1 MSRIFPCSFRI
12 FLFIAL
18 VSESQTLAHPVTSFK
33 ANCAELFMAGNRTSG
48 VYTIDPD
55 GLGAFDVYCNQSTAG
70 GGWAV
75 IQRRLDGSVD
85 FNRTWCDYKH
95 GFGNKSGEHW
105 LGLDKINRLTWR
117 TKNKLR
123 VDLEFET
130 NQAIY
135 KPYAEYDL
143 FAVESEL
150 KNYSLIIGRMSS
162 GDAKD
167 SFDSNNHAQFSTI
180 DKIKCNPN
188 CTKSFGAWWFSNDP
202 CTCGNS
208 NLNGNY
214 NQKNGLR
221 WDNWGGT
228 PDALITKAEMKI
240 KPDCPGE

>member
-1 MSRIFPCSFRI
+1 MLIFHST
-12 FLFIAL
+12 A
-18 VSESQTLAHPVTSFK
+18 S
-33 ANCAELFMAGNRTSG
+33 CAELFMAGNRTSG

-55 GLGAFDVYCNQSTAG
+55 GLGAFDVYCNQNTAG

-123 VDLEFET
+123 VDLEFEPS
-130 NQAIY
+130 QAIY

-162 GDAKD
+162 GKL
-167 SFDSNNHAQFSTI
+167 FS
-180 DKIKCNPN
+180 
-188 CTKSFGAWWFSNDP
+188 SS
-202 CTCGNS
+202 
-208 NLNGNY
+208 
-214 NQKNGLR
+214 
-221 WDNWGGT
+221 
-228 PDALITKAEMKI
+228 
-240 KPDCPGE
+240 

>member
-1 MSRIFPCSFRI
+1 MLIFHS
-12 FLFIAL
+12 
-18 VSESQTLAHPVTSFK
+18 T

-95 GFGNKSGEHW
+95 GFGSKSGEHW

-123 VDLEFET
+123 VDLESE
-130 NQAIY
+130 IY

-162 GDAKD
+162 GKLFA
-167 SFDSNNHAQFSTI
+167 SS
-180 DKIKCNPN
+180 
-188 CTKSFGAWWFSNDP
+188 
-202 CTCGNS
+202 
-208 NLNGNY
+208 
-214 NQKNGLR
+214 
-221 WDNWGGT
+221 
-228 PDALITKAEMKI
+228 
-240 KPDCPGE
+240 